1 MNDKMLQRYLETSVY
16 TDVGPYRDFVLSLP
30 DDIASIGMLVC
41 DQITHPSMY
50 FTKVSPYLEE
60 NYYGKFS
67 SYPKH
72 RFKNEDELYITAV
85 AMIAGILRL
94 DGAGFTKNR
103 DVTKRIT
110 VSCRQASVLF
120 SAILK
125 AKGIP
130 CRSRAGFMDFGDAGE
145 SYMEH
150 WVNEY
155 WDFGESRWVLADVD
169 GYYEYEPRFG
179 YSQFDLPRRKFV
191 TASEAWLGLRKG
203 TLHKKLDVFSSDPL
217 EGICEYLFMDFH
229 ALMNNEIFYSYQPQ
243 YLRGGIRNLS
253 EEELCELDG
262 LAELLAEPDENRERI
277 EHLWADNEKFSI
289 LTNNTQNIYYD
300 TFRQL

>member
-16 TDVGPYRDFVLSLP
+16 TDVGAYRDFVLSLP

-94 DGAGFTKNR
+94 DSAGFTKNR

-130 CRSRAGFMDFGDAGE
+130 CRSRAGFMDF
-145 SYMEH
+145 
-150 WVNEY
+150 
-155 WDFGESRWVLADVD
+155 
-169 GYYEYEPRFG
+169 
-179 YSQFDLPRRKFV
+179 
-191 TASEAWLGLRKG
+191 
-203 TLHKKLDVFSSDPL
+203 
-217 EGICEYLFMDFH
+217 H
-229 ALMNNEIFYSYQPQ
+229 ALMNNEIFYSYQPL
-243 YLRGGIRNLS
+243 YLRGGIRNLG
-253 EEELCELDG
+253 EEELCEIDG
-262 LAELLAEPDENRERI
+262 LAELLSEPDENRERI
-277 EHLWADNEKFSI
+277 ERLWQDNEKFSI
-289 LTNNTQNIYYD
+289 LTNNTQNIYDD

>member
-1 MNDKMLQRYLETSVY
+1 MNQTNYQRYLETSIY
-16 TDVGPYRDFVLSLP
+16 TYAGTYKEFILSLP
-30 DDIASIGMLVC
+30 DDIPSIGMLVC

-50 FTKVSPYLEE
+50 FTEPSPYLEDT
-60 NYYGKFS
+60 YFGKFA

-85 AMIAGILRL
+85 SMIAGILHL
-94 DGAGFTKNR
+94 DETGFTKNR

-110 VSCRQASVLF
+110 VSCRHASVLF

-130 CRSRAGFMDFGDAGE
+130 CRSRAGFIDFGNIGD

-155 WDFGESRWVLADVD
+155 WDFNENRWVLVDVD
-169 GYYEYEPRFG
+169 GYYEYEQRFG

-191 TASEAWLGLRKG
+191 TASEAWIGLRKN
-203 TLHKKLDVFSSDPL
+203 TLNKKLDVFSLNPL
-217 EGICEYLFMDFH
+217 DGVCEYLFMDFH
-229 ALMNNEIFYSYQPQ
+229 ALMNNEIFYSYQPL
-243 YLRGGIRNLS
+243 YLRGGIHTLS
-253 EEELCELDG
+253 ESELHDLDR
-262 LAELLAEPDENRERI
+262 LAELLSEPDKNMEQIEN
-277 EHLWADNEKFSI
+277 LWTTNDKFSV

-300 TFRQL
+300 TFG